1 MAFIENPRRTPRA
14 PVRCEGRVALRAGG
28 FFPSPTGD
36 YGPRGC
42 QVIAPHAVPA
52 GMRVFVEL
60 TNERI
65 RGPVELSGRVA
76 WIAKEPPWRMGV
88 AFDEGSFSAAD
99 VFFARI
105 TAAYPGI
112 DTYGQSPDRIPE
124 DAPLAPAP
132 PPDFEPVLSE
142 DEVLVLATL
151 GPGLRAD
158 ELRARLGTAFD
169 RARHAMFALLGRRYL
184 EIGPPSPEAAA
195 GWRRWLPPGS

>member
-1 MAFIENPRRTPRA
+1 MAFIENPRRAPRA

-28 FFPSPTGD
+28 YFPSPTSD

-42 QVIAPHAVPA
+42 QVVSPQAVPA

-60 TNERI
+60 TNERAG
-65 RGPVELSGRVA
+65 GPVELSGRVA

-88 AFDEGSFSAAD
+88 AFDEGSFRAAD
-99 VFFARI
+99 GFFARI

-112 DTYGQSPDRIPE
+112 DTSGQSPDRIPE

-132 PPDFEPVLSE
+132 PPDVDPLLSP
-142 DEVLVLATL
+142 DEALVLAAL

-158 ELRARLGTAFD
+158 ELRARLGATFE
-169 RARHAMFALLGRRYL
+169 RARHGIFALLGRRYL
-184 EIGPPSPEAAA
+184 SIGPPAPDAAA
-195 GWRRWLPPGS
+195 GWARLLPPGS